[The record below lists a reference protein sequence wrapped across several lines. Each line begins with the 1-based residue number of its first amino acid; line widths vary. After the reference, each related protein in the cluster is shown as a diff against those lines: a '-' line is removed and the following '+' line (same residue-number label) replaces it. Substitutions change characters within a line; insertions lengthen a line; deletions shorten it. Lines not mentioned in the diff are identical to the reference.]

1 MLCFQVTF
9 RKQGD
14 NKAGIQ
20 FHMHLLLVEDDNKM
34 VNALKRGLEEENH
47 RVTVAQDGV
56 SAAQIVEGCDFDVII
71 LDVMLPGL
79 DGFGVARRLR
89 QRHVQT
95 PILML
100 TAKDTVPDITAGLDA
115 GADDYLTKP
124 FVFAELLAR
133 IRALARRGP
142 SHLATVLKVGELTLD
157 PSTREVRRGNREIK
171 LTATEYRLL
180 ELLMRHPGR
189 PVSRSAILNAV
200 WGLGEEIEDNTLDAF
215 VSLLRAKINRKSDRQ
230 LIHTIR
236 GFGYCL
242 RGGS

>member
-1 MLCFQVTF
+1 
-9 RKQGD
+9 
-14 NKAGIQ
+14 
-20 FHMHLLLVEDDNKM
+20 MHLLLVEDDSKM
-34 VNALKRGLEEENH
+34 VNVLKRGLEEENH
-47 RVTVAQDGV
+47 RVTVARDGV
-56 SAAQIVEGCDFDVII
+56 SATEIVEFCNFDVVL

-79 DGFGVARRLR
+79 DGFEVARRLR
-89 QRHVQT
+89 RHNVQT

-100 TAKDTVPDITAGLDA
+100 TAKDAIPDITTGLDA

-133 IRALARRGP
+133 IRALGRRGP
-142 SHLATVLKVGELTLD
+142 AHLPAVLKVGELRLD
-157 PSTREVRRGNREIK
+157 PSTRQVRRGNREIK

-189 PVSRSAILNAV
+189 GVSRSAILTAV
-200 WGLGEEIEDNTLDAF
+200 WGLGDDIEENTLDAF
-215 VSLLRAKINRKSDRQ
+215 VSLLRSKINRKSERR

-242 RGGS
+242 RGESGC

>member
-1 MLCFQVTF
+1 
-9 RKQGD
+9 
-14 NKAGIQ
+14 
-20 FHMHLLLVEDDNKM
+20 MHLLLVEDDTKM
-34 VNALKRGLEEENH
+34 LTVLKRGLEEENH
-47 RVTVAQDGV
+47 RVTVARDGV
-56 SAAQIVEGCDFDVII
+56 SATEIAEFCNFDVVL

-79 DGFGVARRLR
+79 DGFEVARRLR
-89 QRHVQT
+89 RRHVQT

-100 TAKDTVPDITAGLDA
+100 TAKDAVPDITRGLDA

-142 SHLATVLKVGELTLD
+142 AHLPTLLKVGDLTLD

-189 PVSRSAILNAV
+189 GLSRSAILTAV
-200 WGLGEEIEDNTLDAF
+200 WGLGEDIEENTLDAF
-215 VSLLRAKINRKSDRQ
+215 VSLLRSKINGKSERQ

-242 RGGS
+242 RGGSGC

>member
-1 MLCFQVTF
+1 MANV
-9 RKQGD
+9 
-14 NKAGIQ
+14 
-20 FHMHLLLVEDDNKM
+20 
-34 VNALKRGLEEENH
+34 LKRGLEEENH
-47 RVTVAQDGV
+47 RVTVARDGV
-56 SAAQIVEGCDFDVII
+56 SATEIAEFSSFDVVL

-79 DGFGVARRLR
+79 DGFEVARRLR
-89 QRHVQT
+89 RRHVQT

-100 TAKDTVPDITAGLDA
+100 TAKDAVPDITTGLDA

-142 SHLATVLKVGELTLD
+142 AHLPTVLKVGELTLD
-157 PSTREVRRGNREIK
+157 PSTREVRRRNRVIK

-189 PVSRSAILNAV
+189 GVSRSAILTAV
-200 WGLGEEIEDNTLDAF
+200 WGLGEDIEENTLDAF
-215 VSLLRAKINRKSDRQ
+215 VSLLRSKINRKSERQ

-242 RGGS
+242 RGGSGC

>member
-1 MLCFQVTF
+1 
-9 RKQGD
+9 
-14 NKAGIQ
+14 
-20 FHMHLLLVEDDNKM
+20 MHLLLVEDDSKM

-47 RVTVAQDGV
+47 RVTVARDGV
-56 SAAQIVEGCDFDVII
+56 SASEIAEFCNFDVVL

-79 DGFGVARRLR
+79 DGFEVARRLR
-89 QRHVQT
+89 RHHVQT

-100 TAKDTVPDITAGLDA
+100 TAKDAVPDITRGLDV

-142 SHLATVLKVGELTLD
+142 AHLPTVLKVGELTLD
-157 PSTREVRRGNREIK
+157 PSTREVRRGSREIK

-189 PVSRSAILNAV
+189 GVSRSAILTAV
-200 WGLGEEIEDNTLDAF
+200 WGLGEEIEENTLDAF
-215 VSLLRAKINRKSDRQ
+215 VSLLRSKINRKPERQ

-242 RGGS
+242 RGGSGC

>member
-1 MLCFQVTF
+1 
-9 RKQGD
+9 
-14 NKAGIQ
+14 
-20 FHMHLLLVEDDNKM
+20 M
-34 VNALKRGLEEENH
+34 VNVLKRGLEEENH
-47 RVTVAQDGV
+47 RVTVAQDGIL
-56 SAAQIVEGCDFDVII
+56 ATEIVEGCYFDVIL
-71 LDVMLPGL
+71 LDIMLPRL
-79 DGFGVARRLR
+79 DGFEVARRLR
-89 QRHVQT
+89 RCHVQT

-100 TAKDTVPDITAGLDA
+100 TAKDAVPDITTGLDA

-142 SHLATVLKVGELTLD
+142 APLPTVLKVGELTLA

-171 LTATEYRLL
+171 LTGTEYRLL

-189 PVSRSAILNAV
+189 GISRSAILTAV
-200 WGLGEEIEDNTLDAF
+200 WGLEEIEENTLDAF
-215 VSLLRAKINRKSDRQ
+215 VSLLRAKINKKPEPQ

-242 RGGS
+242 RGGSGC